1 MPNFYTDNP
10 DIKLNLERLDLKA
23 LADIVEGDYSNAKEH
38 DFAPANRDEAAE
50 NYLDILE
57 VIGDICAGP
66 IFERSRQID
75 EEGHICENGDV
86 TMNPLVLE
94 NLNDFKEMNLMGISL
109 PYKYDG
115 LNMPQTVKIAIIEMV
130 SRADA
135 SLMTLVGLQD
145 IAETI
150 EDFGT
155 DEQKEKYI
163 PPLATGEATGAMV
176 LTEPDYGS
184 DLQSVKTKATPPADG
199 DDSDVWHLNGTKRF
213 ITNGNGTTLLVLA
226 RSEEG
231 TKDGRGLS
239 MFVCSKDKTI
249 NIDRIE
255 NKLGIHG
262 SPTCEMTFNNT
273 PAYLIGKRKFGLIKY
288 IMSLMNGA
296 RIAVAAQG
304 VGIAE
309 AAYNLAK
316 EYAETRIQFDKPIIE
331 IPAVYKMLSDMR
343 LNIEAGRLLLYETG
357 KVVDKLKASSKNPN
371 ADRKETKYLERLA
384 GVLTPFSKYFN
395 AEMANQTAYDGLQV
409 MAGNGYMKDY
419 DMERYYRDARIT
431 NIYEGTSQ
439 LQVVA
444 SVGGILAGV
453 LNKELDKFKELQF
466 NDDLALLADIV
477 KTMISS
483 FNAAVQSVKDK
494 KDHEYTDYVAE
505 QIVKMGL
512 DIYISTLFLDAAT
525 KNGRKV
531 KLAEIWIVGA
541 TLRIKENSEFVI
553 SGNRNVIDSRAEI
566 II

>member
-1 MPNFYTDNP
+1 MPNFFTDNT
-10 DIKLNLERLDLKA
+10 DIKLNLERLDLKV
-23 LADIVEGDYSNAKEH
+23 LADIVEGDYTKAKEH
-38 DFAPANRDEAAE
+38 DFAPSDCEEAAQ

-57 VIGDICAGP
+57 VVGDICAGP

-94 NLNDFKEMNLMGISL
+94 DLNDFKKMNLMGISL
-109 PYKYDG
+109 PYEYGG
-115 LNMPQTVKIAIIEMV
+115 LNMPQTIKIAIIEMV

-155 DEQKEKYI
+155 NEQKARYI
-163 PPLATGEATGAMV
+163 PPLAAGEATGAMV
-176 LTEPDYGS
+176 LTEPDFGS
-184 DLQSVKTKATPPADG
+184 DLQSVKTKATPPTDG
-199 DDSDVWHLNGTKRF
+199 DDSGVWHLNGTKRF

-231 TKDGRGLS
+231 TTDGRGLS

-255 NKLGIHG
+255 EKLGIHG

-273 PAYLIGKRKFGLIKY
+273 PAFLVGKRKFGLIKY

-296 RIAVAAQG
+296 RIAVAAQAL
-304 VGIAE
+304 GIAE

-331 IPAVYKMLSDMR
+331 IPAVYKMLTDMR

-357 KVVDKLKASSKNPN
+357 KVVDKLKASSKDPN
-371 ADRKETKYLERLA
+371 AERKEAKYLERLA

-395 AEMANQTAYDGLQV
+395 AEMANKTAYDGLQV

-453 LNKELDKFKELQF
+453 LDKEFNKFKELSF
-466 NDDLALLADIV
+466 KAALQPLV
-477 KTMISS
+477 E
-483 FNAAVQSVKDK
+483 SVKK
-494 KDHEYTDYVAE
+494 IITSFEKTVEVVRNQKDREYTE
-505 QIVKMGL
+505 FLSERIVKMGL
-512 DIYISTLFLDAAT
+512 DIYISTLFLDAGN
-525 KNGRKV
+525 KNERKI
-531 KLAEIWIVGA
+531 KLAEIWIA
-541 TLRIKENSEFVI
+541 EAKLRIKENSEFVI
-553 SGNRNVIDSRAEI
+553 SGNRNIVDNHSEI
-566 II
+566 IV

>member
-38 DFAPANRDEAAE
+38 DFAPADRDEAAE

-57 VIGDICAGP
+57 VVGDICAGP

-86 TMNPLVLE
+86 IMNPLVLD

-109 PYKYDG
+109 PYKYSG
-115 LNMPQTVKIAIIEMV
+115 LNMPQTLKIAIIEMV

-150 EDFGT
+150 EEFGN

-199 DDSDVWHLNGTKRF
+199 ENSGVWHLNGTKRF
-213 ITNGNGTTLLVLA
+213 ITNGNGTILLVLA

-296 RIAVAAQG
+296 RIAVSAQG
-304 VGIAE
+304 LGIAE

-331 IPAVYKMLSDMR
+331 IPAVYKLLSDMR

-357 KVVDKLKASSKNPN
+357 KVVDKLKAASKNPN

-384 GVLTPFSKYFN
+384 GVLTPFSKYFT
-395 AEMANQTAYDGLQV
+395 AEMANKTAYDGIQV
-409 MAGNGYMKDY
+409 MGGNGYMKDY

-453 LNKELDKFKELQF
+453 LDKEFNKFKELSFDTTLQPLS
-466 NDDLALLADIV
+466 DSVKLLI
-477 KTMISS
+477 TS
-483 FNAAVQSVKDK
+483 FNKAVEIVRNQKDR
-494 KDHEYTDYVAE
+494 EYTE
-505 QIVKMGL
+505 FISERIVKMGL

-525 KNGRKV
+525 KNDRKV
-531 KLAEIWIVGA
+531 KLAEIWITDA
-541 TLRIKENSEFVI
+541 SLRIKENSEFII
-553 SGNRNVIDSRAEI
+553 SGNRNVIDNRSEI
-566 II
+566 IV

>member
-1 MPNFYTDNP
+1 MPNYFTDNP
-10 DIKLNLERLDLKA
+10 DIKLNLERLDLKT

-38 DFAPANRDEAAE
+38 DFAPANREEAAQ

-57 VIGDICAGP
+57 VVGDICAGQ

-109 PYKYDG
+109 PYEHGG
-115 LNMPQTVKIAIIEMV
+115 LNMPQTIKIAIIEMV

-150 EDFGT
+150 EDFGN
-155 DEQKEKYI
+155 DEQKAKYI
-163 PPLATGEATGAMV
+163 PPLAAGDASGAMV
-176 LTEPDYGS
+176 LTEPDFGS
-184 DLQSVKTKATPPADG
+184 DLQSIKTKATPPTNG
-199 DDSDVWHLNGTKRF
+199 DDSGVWRLNGTKRF

-231 TKDGRGLS
+231 TTDGRGLS
-239 MFVCSKDKTI
+239 MFICSKDKTI

-255 NKLGIHG
+255 EKLGIHG

-273 PAYLIGKRKFGLIKY
+273 PAYLVGKRKFGLIKY

-304 VGIAE
+304 LGIAE

-316 EYAETRIQFDKPIIE
+316 EYAETRIQFNKPIIE
-331 IPAVYKMLSDMR
+331 IPAVYKMLSYMR

-357 KVVDKLKASSKNPN
+357 RVVDKLKVSSKNPN

-384 GVLTPFSKYFN
+384 SVLTPFAKYFN
-395 AEMANQTAYDGLQV
+395 AEMANHTAYNGLQV
-409 MAGNGYMKDY
+409 LAGNGYMKDY
-419 DMERYYRDARIT
+419 DMERYFRDARIT

-439 LQVVA
+439 LQAVA
-444 SVGGILAGV
+444 AIGGILAGV
-453 LNKELDKFKELQF
+453 LNKEFDKFIELSFKSELQVLS
-466 NDDLALLADIV
+466 N
-477 KTMISS
+477 
-483 FNAAVQSVKDK
+483 SVKSMIMSFDK
-494 KDHEYTDYVAE
+494 AVEAVKNQNDHEYVE
-505 QIVKMGL
+505 FVSERIVKIGL
-512 DIYISTLFLDAAT
+512 YVYISILFIDAGA
-525 KNGRKV
+525 KNDRKV
-531 KLAEIWIVGA
+531 KLAEIWIA
-541 TLRIKENSEFVI
+541 EAALKIKENLDFVI
-553 SGNRNVIDSRAEI
+553 SGNRNIVDSRSEI
-566 II
+566 IV

>member
-23 LADIVEGDYSNAKEH
+23 LADIVEGDYSNTKEH
-38 DFAPANRDEAAE
+38 DFAPADRDEAAQ

-57 VIGDICAGP
+57 VVGDICAGP

-86 TMNPLVLE
+86 TMNPLVLD

-109 PYKYDG
+109 PFEYGG

-150 EDFGT
+150 EDFGN
-155 DEQKEKYI
+155 DEQKAKYI

-184 DLQSVKTKATPPADG
+184 DLQSVKTKAIPPADG
-199 DDSDVWHLNGTKRF
+199 DDSGIWHLNGTKRF

-249 NIDRIE
+249 TIDRIE

-273 PAYLIGKRKFGLIKY
+273 PAYLVGKRKFGLIKY
-288 IMSLMNGA
+288 IMSLMNSA

-304 VGIAE
+304 LGIAE

-316 EYAETRIQFDKPIIE
+316 EYAETRIQFGKPIIE
-331 IPAVYKMLSDMR
+331 IPAVYKMLSNMR

-371 ADRKETKYLERLA
+371 TDRKETKYLERLA

-395 AEMANQTAYDGLQV
+395 AEMANKTTYDGLQV

-453 LNKELDKFKELQF
+453 LDKEFDKFKELQF
-466 NDDLALLADIV
+466 NDDLALLIDIV
-477 KTMISS
+477 KTMILS
-483 FNAAVQSVKDK
+483 FNTAVQSVKDK
-494 KDHEYTDYVAE
+494 KDHEYTDFVAE
-505 QIVKMGL
+505 RIVKMGL
-512 DIYISTLFLDAAT
+512 DIYILTLFLDAAT
-525 KNGRKV
+525 KNDRKV
-531 KLAEIWIVGA
+531 KLAKIWIEEA
-541 TLRIKENSEFVI
+541 KLRIKENSEFVI

>member
-1 MPNFYTDNP
+1 MPNYFTDNP
-10 DIKLNLERLDLKA
+10 DIKLNLERLDLKT

-38 DFAPANRDEAAE
+38 DFAPANREEAAQ

-57 VIGDICAGP
+57 VVGDICAGQ

-109 PYKYDG
+109 PYEHGG
-115 LNMPQTVKIAIIEMV
+115 LNMPQTIKIAIIEMV

-150 EDFGT
+150 EDFGN
-155 DEQKEKYI
+155 DEQKAKYI
-163 PPLATGEATGAMV
+163 PPLAAGDATGAMV

-184 DLQSVKTKATPPADG
+184 DLQSVKTKATPPTDR
-199 DDSDVWHLNGTKRF
+199 DDSGVWRLNGTKRF

-231 TKDGRGLS
+231 TTDGRGLS
-239 MFVCSKDKTI
+239 MFICSKDKTI

-255 NKLGIHG
+255 EKLGIHG

-273 PAYLIGKRKFGLIKY
+273 PAYLVGKRKFGLIKY

-304 VGIAE
+304 LGIAE

-316 EYAETRIQFDKPIIE
+316 EYAETRIQFNKPIIE
-331 IPAVYKMLSDMR
+331 IPAVYKMLSYMR

-357 KVVDKLKASSKNPN
+357 RVVDKLKVSSKNPN
-371 ADRKETKYLERLA
+371 ADRKETKYFERLA
-384 GVLTPFSKYFN
+384 SVLTPFAKYFN
-395 AEMANQTAYDGLQV
+395 AEMANRTAYNGLQV
-409 MAGNGYMKDY
+409 LAGNGYMKDY
-419 DMERYYRDARIT
+419 DMERYFRDARIT

-439 LQVVA
+439 LQAVA
-444 SVGGILAGV
+444 AIGGILAGV
-453 LNKELDKFKELQF
+453 LNKEFDKFIELSFKSELQVLS
-466 NDDLALLADIV
+466 N
-477 KTMISS
+477 
-483 FNAAVQSVKDK
+483 SVKSMIMSFDK
-494 KDHEYTDYVAE
+494 AVEAVKNQNDHEYVE
-505 QIVKMGL
+505 FVSERIVKIGL
-512 DIYISTLFLDAAT
+512 YVYISILFIDAGA
-525 KNGRKV
+525 KNDRKV
-531 KLAEIWIVGA
+531 KLAEIWIA
-541 TLRIKENSEFVI
+541 EAALKIKENLDFVI
-553 SGNRNVIDSRAEI
+553 SGNRNIVDNRSEI
-566 II
+566 IV

>member
-1 MPNFYTDNP
+1 MPNFFTDNP
-10 DIKLNLERLDLKA
+10 DIKLNLERLGLKA

-38 DFAPANRDEAAE
+38 DFAPANSEEAAQ

-57 VIGDICAGP
+57 VVGDICAGP

-75 EEGHICENGDV
+75 QEGHVCENGDV

-109 PYKYDG
+109 PYEYGG
-115 LNMPQTVKIAIIEMV
+115 LNMPQTIKIAIIEMV

-135 SLMTLVGLQD
+135 SLMTMVGLQD

-150 EDFGT
+150 EEFGN
-155 DEQKEKYI
+155 DEQKAKYI
-163 PPLATGEATGAMV
+163 PSLATGEATGAMV

-184 DLQSVKTKATPPADG
+184 DLQSVKTKATPPESG
-199 DDSDVWHLNGTKRF
+199 DDGGVWHINGTKRF

-226 RSEEG
+226 RSEED

-273 PAYLIGKRKFGLIKY
+273 PAYLVGKRKFGLIKY

-296 RIAVAAQG
+296 RIAVSAQG
-304 VGIAE
+304 LGIAE

-316 EYAETRIQFDKPIIE
+316 EYADTRIQFDKPIIT
-331 IPAVYKMLSDMR
+331 IPAVYKILSNMR

-357 KVVDKLKASSKNPN
+357 KVVDRLKASSKNPN
-371 ADRKETKYLERLA
+371 ADRKETKYFERLA

-395 AEMANQTAYDGLQV
+395 AEMANKTAYDGLQV

-453 LNKELDKFKELQF
+453 LDKEFDKFMEL
-466 NDDLALLADIV
+466 
-477 KTMISS
+477 S
-483 FNAAVQSVKDK
+483 FNGSLQPISDSVKSLITSFYGMLEIVRSQ
-494 KDHEYTDYVAE
+494 KDREYTEYISE
-505 QIVKMGL
+505 RIVKMGL
-512 DIYISTLFLDAAT
+512 DIYISKLFLDSAT
-525 KNGRKV
+525 KNDRKI
-531 KLAEIWIVGA
+531 KLAEIWIA
-541 TLRIKENSEFVI
+541 EAKLRVKENSEFII
-553 SGNRNVIDSRAEI
+553 SGNRNIVDNHSEI
-566 II
+566 IV

>member
-1 MPNFYTDNP
+1 MPNYFTDNP

-23 LADIVEGDYSNAKEH
+23 LADIVEGDYSNANEH
-38 DFAPANRDEAAE
+38 DFAPADRDEAAQ

-57 VIGDICAGP
+57 VVGDICAGP

-75 EEGHICENGDV
+75 EEGHVCENGDV
-86 TMNPLVLE
+86 IMNTLVLE

-109 PYKYDG
+109 PYKNGG
-115 LNMPQTVKIAIIEMV
+115 LNMPQTVKIAIIEIV

-150 EDFGT
+150 EDFGN
-155 DEQKEKYI
+155 DEQKTKYI
-163 PPLATGEATGAMV
+163 PPLAAGDATGAMV
-176 LTEPDYGS
+176 LTEPDFGS
-184 DLQSVKTKATPPADG
+184 DLQSVKTKATPPVDG
-199 DDSDVWHLNGTKRF
+199 DDSGVWHLNGTKRF

-231 TKDGRGLS
+231 TTDGRGLS

-255 NKLGIHG
+255 EKLGIHG

-273 PAYLIGKRKFGLIKY
+273 PAYLVGKRKFGLIKY

-296 RIAVAAQG
+296 RIAVAAQAL
-304 VGIAE
+304 GIAE

-316 EYAETRIQFDKPIIE
+316 EYAETRIQFDKPIIR

-357 KVVDKLKASSKNPN
+357 KVVDKLKASSIHPN
-371 ADRKETKYLERLA
+371 ADRKEAKHLERLA

-395 AEMANQTAYDGLQV
+395 AEMANKTAYDGLQV

-453 LNKELDKFKELQF
+453 LDKEFYKFKELSFDTTLQPLS
-466 NDDLALLADIV
+466 DSV
-477 KTMISS
+477 KSLISS
-483 FNAAVQSVKDK
+483 FDRTVEVVRNQKDR
-494 KDHEYTDYVAE
+494 EYTE
-505 QIVKMGL
+505 FISERIVKMGL
-512 DIYISTLFLDAAT
+512 DIYISTLFLDVAT
-525 KNGRKV
+525 KNDRKI
-531 KLAEIWIVGA
+531 KLAEIWIA
-541 TLRIKENSEFVI
+541 EAKFRIKESLELI
-553 SGNRNVIDSRAEI
+553 IGGNRNIVDNHFEI
-566 II
+566 IV

>member
-1 MPNFYTDNP
+1 MQNYFTDNP
-10 DIKLNLERLDLKA
+10 DIKFNLERLDLKA
-23 LADIVEGDYSNAKEH
+23 LADIVEGDYSSSKEY
-38 DFAPANRDEAAE
+38 DFAPANRDEAAQ

-57 VIGDICAGP
+57 VVGDICAGP

-75 EEGHICENGDV
+75 KEGHICENGDV

-109 PYKYDG
+109 PYEYGG
-115 LNMPQTVKIAIIEMV
+115 LNMPQTIKIAIIEMV

-150 EDFGT
+150 EDFGN
-155 DEQKEKYI
+155 DEQKAKYI
-163 PPLATGEATGAMV
+163 LPLATGEATGAMV
-176 LTEPDYGS
+176 LTEPDFGS
-184 DLQSVKTKATPPADG
+184 DLQSVKTKATPPIDG
-199 DDSDVWHLNGTKRF
+199 DDSGVWHLNGTKRF

-226 RSEEG
+226 RSELG
-231 TKDGRGLS
+231 TTDGRGLS

-255 NKLGIHG
+255 EKLGIHG

-296 RIAVAAQG
+296 RIAVAAQAL
-304 VGIAE
+304 GISE

-316 EYAETRIQFDKPIIE
+316 EYAETRIQFGKPIIE

-357 KVVDKLKASSKNPN
+357 KVVDKLKVSSKNPN

-384 GVLTPFSKYFN
+384 GILTPFSKYFN
-395 AEMANQTAYDGLQV
+395 AEMANKTAYDGLQI

-444 SVGGILAGV
+444 AIGGILAGV
-453 LNKELDKFKELQF
+453 LNKELDKFKELSF
-466 NDDLALLADIV
+466 KSDLQPL
-477 KTMISS
+477 SS
-483 FNAAVQSVKDK
+483 SVKSMITSFDK
-494 KDHEYTDYVAE
+494 AVETIKNQMDHEYTE
-505 QIVKMGL
+505 FISERIVKMCL
-512 DIYISTLFLDAAT
+512 DIYISTLFLDAAI
-525 KNGRKV
+525 KNDRKA
-531 KLAEIWIVGA
+531 KLAEIWIEEA
-541 TLRIKENSEFVI
+541 KLKIKQNSEFVI
-553 SGNRNVIDSRAEI
+553 SGNRNIVDNHSEI
-566 II
+566 IV

>member
-38 DFAPANRDEAAE
+38 GFAPANRDEAAE

-57 VIGDICAGP
+57 VVGDICAGP

-109 PYKYDG
+109 PYKYGG
-115 LNMPQTVKIAIIEMV
+115 LNMPQTLKIAIIEMV

-163 PPLATGEATGAMV
+163 PPLAAGEATGAMV
-176 LTEPDYGS
+176 LTEPDFGS
-184 DLQSVKTKATPPADG
+184 DLQSVKTRAIPPADG
-199 DDSDVWHLNGTKRF
+199 DDSGVWHLNGTKRF

-466 NDDLALLADIV
+466 NDDLALLADIA

-494 KDHEYTDYVAE
+494 KDHEYTDFVAE
-505 QIVKMGL
+505 RIVKMGL
-512 DIYISTLFLDAAT
+512 DIYMSTLFLDAAT
-525 KNGRKV
+525 KNDRKA
-531 KLAEIWIVGA
+531 KLAEIWIAGA
-541 TLRIKENSEFVI
+541 KLRIKENSEFVI
-553 SGNRNVIDSRAEI
+553 SGNRNVIDNRAEI
-566 II
+566 IV

>member
-23 LADIVEGDYSNAKEH
+23 LADIVEIDYSNTKEH
-38 DFAPANRDEAAE
+38 DFAPADREEAAQ
-50 NYLDILE
+50 NYLDVLE
-57 VIGDICAGP
+57 VVGDICAGP
-66 IFERSRQID
+66 IFERARQID

-109 PYKYDG
+109 PYESGG

-150 EDFGT
+150 EEFGS
-155 DEQKEKYI
+155 DEQKAKYI
-163 PPLATGEATGAMV
+163 PPLAAGEATGAMV

-184 DLQSVKTKATPPADG
+184 DLQSVKTKATLPKDG
-199 DDSDVWHLNGTKRF
+199 DNSGVWHLNGTKRF

-239 MFVCSKDKTI
+239 MFVCTKDETI

-273 PAYLIGKRKFGLIKY
+273 PAYLVGKRKFGLIKY

-296 RIAVAAQG
+296 RIAVSAQG
-304 VGIAE
+304 LGIAE

-316 EYAETRIQFDKPIIE
+316 EYAETRVQFGKPIIE
-331 IPAVYKMLSDMR
+331 IPAVYKILADMR

-357 KVVDKLKASSKNPN
+357 KVVDKLKAASKNPDS
-371 ADRKETKYLERLA
+371 DRKKTKYLERLA

-395 AEMANQTAYDGLQV
+395 AEMANKTTYDGLQI

-453 LNKELDKFKELQF
+453 LDKEFDKFNELSFSAELQP
-466 NDDLALLADIV
+466 LA
-477 KTMISS
+477 
-483 FNAAVQSVKDK
+483 NSVKSLIAAFDK
-494 KDHEYTDYVAE
+494 TVETVRNQKDREYTE
-505 QIVKMGL
+505 FISERIVKMGL

-525 KNGRKV
+525 KNDRKV
-531 KLAEIWIVGA
+531 KLAEIWIDSA
-541 TLRIKENSEFVI
+541 KHNIAENSEFII
-553 SGNRNVIDSRAEI
+553 SGNRNIVDNHSEI
-566 II
+566 IV

>member
-1 MPNFYTDNP
+1 MPNFFTDNP
-10 DIKLNLERLDLKA
+10 DIKFNLDRLDLKA
-23 LADIVEGDYSNAKEH
+23 LADIVEADYSNAKDH
-38 DFAPANRDEAAE
+38 DFAPTDGEEAAQ

-57 VIGDICAGP
+57 VVGDICAGP

-75 EEGHICENGDV
+75 EEGHVCENGDV

-109 PYKYDG
+109 PYEYGG

-155 DEQKEKYI
+155 ELQKEQYI
-163 PPLATGEATGAMV
+163 PSLAAGDATGAMV

-184 DLQSVKTKATPPADG
+184 DLQSVMATATPPEDG
-199 DDSDVWHLNGTKRF
+199 DENGVWRLNGTKRF

-226 RSEEG
+226 RSEKG
-231 TKDGRGLS
+231 TSDGRGLS

-249 NIDRIE
+249 TIDRIE
-255 NKLGIHG
+255 EKLGIHG

-273 PAYLIGKRKFGLIKY
+273 PAYLVGKRKFGLIKY

-296 RIAVAAQG
+296 RIAVAAQAL
-304 VGIAE
+304 GIAE

-316 EYAETRIQFDKPIIE
+316 EYAESRTQFSKPIIK
-331 IPAVYKMLSDMR
+331 IPAVYKMLAEMR

-357 KVVDKLKASSKNPN
+357 KVVDRLKANTKNPD
-371 ADRKETKYLERLA
+371 ADRKETKYFERLA
-384 GVLTPFSKYFN
+384 AVLTPFSKYYN
-395 AEMANQTAYDGLQV
+395 AEMANETAYNGIQV
-409 MAGNGYMKDY
+409 MGGNGYMKDY

-444 SVGGILAGV
+444 SVGGILSGV
-453 LNKELDKFKELQF
+453 LDKELNKFVE
-466 NDDLALLADIV
+466 
-477 KTMISS
+477 
-483 FNAAVQSVKDK
+483 QSVPSNLNDLFESYKSMTVDFNK
-494 KDHEYTDYVAE
+494 TVEFVRGQKDHEYVEYISET
-505 QIVKMGL
+505 IIKMGL
-512 DIYISTLFLDAAT
+512 NVYISTLFIDAAKT
-525 KNGRKV
+525 NTRKE
-531 KLAEIWIVGA
+531 KLAEIWLTQASVK
-541 TLRIKENSEFVI
+541 IKEYSKLVL
-553 SGNRNVIDSRAEI
+553 SGDRNVVDNHSDI

>member
-23 LADIVEGDYSNAKEH
+23 LADIVEIDYSNAKEH
-38 DFAPANRDEAAE
+38 DFAPSDRDEAAQ

-57 VIGDICAGP
+57 VVGDICAGP

-109 PYKYDG
+109 PYKYGG

-150 EDFGT
+150 EEFGN
-155 DEQKEKYI
+155 DEQKTKYI

-184 DLQSVKTKATPPADG
+184 DLQSVKTTATPTEDG
-199 DDSDVWHLNGTKRF
+199 DNSGVWHLNGTKRF

-273 PAYLIGKRKFGLIKY
+273 PAYLVGKRKFGLIRY
-288 IMSLMNGA
+288 VMSLMNGA

-304 VGIAE
+304 LGIAE

-331 IPAVYKMLSDMR
+331 IPAVYKMLADMR

-371 ADRKETKYLERLA
+371 ADRKETKYFERLA

-395 AEMANQTAYDGLQV
+395 AEMANKTAYDGLQV

-453 LNKELDKFKELQF
+453 LDKEFDKFNEL
-466 NDDLALLADIV
+466 
-477 KTMISS
+477 S
-483 FNAAVQSVKDK
+483 FNAELQPLADSVKSLITTLYK
-494 KDHEYTDYVAE
+494 TVKIVKNQKDHEYKE
-505 QIVKMGL
+505 FISEKIVKIGL

-525 KNGRKV
+525 KNDRKV
-531 KLAEIWIVGA
+531 KLAEIWIA
-541 TLRIKENSEFVI
+541 EAKLRVKENSEFII
-553 SGNRNVIDSRAEI
+553 SGNRSIVDNHEKI
-566 II
+566 IV

>member
-1 MPNFYTDNP
+1 MPNYFTDNP

-23 LADIVEGDYSNAKEH
+23 LADIVEDDYANAKEH
-38 DFAPANRDEAAE
+38 DFAPADREEAAQ

-57 VIGDICAGP
+57 VVGDICAGQ

-109 PYKYDG
+109 SYEHGG
-115 LNMPQTVKIAIIEMV
+115 LNMPQTIKISIIEMV

-135 SLMTLVGLQD
+135 LLMTLVGLQD

-150 EDFGT
+150 EDFGN
-155 DEQKEKYI
+155 DEQKAKYI
-163 PPLATGEATGAMV
+163 PPLAAGDATGAMV

-184 DLQSVKTKATPPADG
+184 DLQSIKTKATPPTDR
-199 DDSDVWHLNGTKRF
+199 DDSGVWRLNGTKRF

-231 TKDGRGLS
+231 TTDGRGLS
-239 MFVCSKDKTI
+239 MFICSKDKTI

-255 NKLGIHG
+255 EKLGIHG

-273 PAYLIGKRKFGLIKY
+273 PAYLVGKRKFGLIKY

-304 VGIAE
+304 LGIAE

-316 EYAETRIQFDKPIIE
+316 EYAETRIQFNKPIIE

-357 KVVDKLKASSKNPN
+357 RVVDKLKVSSKNPN
-371 ADRKETKYLERLA
+371 ADRIETKYLERLA
-384 GVLTPFSKYFN
+384 SVLTPFAKYFN
-395 AEMANQTAYDGLQV
+395 AEMANRTAYNGLQV
-409 MAGNGYMKDY
+409 LAGNGYMKDY
-419 DMERYYRDARIT
+419 DMERYFRDARIT

-439 LQVVA
+439 LQAVA
-444 SVGGILAGV
+444 AIGGILAGV
-453 LNKELDKFKELQF
+453 LNKEFDKFIELSFKSELQ
-466 NDDLALLADIV
+466 LLFD
-477 KTMISS
+477 
-483 FNAAVQSVKDK
+483 SVKSMIMSFDK
-494 KDHEYTDYVAE
+494 AVETVKNQNDHEYVE
-505 QIVKMGL
+505 FVSERIVKIGL
-512 DIYISTLFLDAAT
+512 YVYISTLFLDAGT
-525 KNGRKV
+525 KNDRKV
-531 KLAEIWIVGA
+531 KLAEIWIA
-541 TLRIKENSEFVI
+541 EAALRIKENLEFII
-553 SGNRNVIDSRAEI
+553 SGNRNIVDNHSEI
-566 II
+566 IV

>member
-1 MPNFYTDNP
+1 MPNFFTDNP
-10 DIKLNLERLDLKA
+10 DIKFNLDRLDLKA
-23 LADIVEGDYSNAKEH
+23 LADIVETDYSNAKEH
-38 DFAPANRDEAAE
+38 DFAPTDSAEAAQ

-57 VIGDICAGP
+57 VVGDICAGP

-109 PYKYDG
+109 PYEYGG

-155 DEQKEKYI
+155 ELQKEQYI
-163 PPLATGEATGAMV
+163 PSLAAGDATGAMV

-184 DLQSVKTKATPPADG
+184 DLQSVKATATPPEDG
-199 DDSDVWHLNGTKRF
+199 DENGAWRLNGTKRF

-226 RSEEG
+226 RSEKG
-231 TKDGRGLS
+231 TSDGRGLS

-249 NIDRIE
+249 TIDRIE
-255 NKLGIHG
+255 EKLGIHG

-273 PAYLIGKRKFGLIKY
+273 PAYLVGKRKFGLIKY

-296 RIAVAAQG
+296 RIAVAAQAL
-304 VGIAE
+304 GIAE
-309 AAYNLAK
+309 AAYNHAR
-316 EYAETRIQFDKPIIE
+316 EYAESRTQFDKPIIK
-331 IPAVYKMLSDMR
+331 IPAVYKMLAEMR

-357 KVVDKLKASSKNPN
+357 KIVDKLKANTKNPD
-371 ADRKETKYLERLA
+371 ADRKETKYFERLA
-384 GVLTPFSKYFN
+384 AVLTPFSKYFN
-395 AEMANQTAYDGLQV
+395 AEMANETAYNGIQV
-409 MAGNGYMKDY
+409 MGGNGYMKDY

-444 SVGGILAGV
+444 SVGGIFSGV
-453 LNKELDKFKELQF
+453 LDKELNKFVEQSVPSNLKVLFNSFKEMVGDF
-466 NDDLALLADIV
+466 N
-477 KTMISS
+477 K
-483 FNAAVQSVKDK
+483 AVGFVREQ
-494 KDHEYTDYVAE
+494 KDHEYVEYVSE
-505 QIVKMGL
+505 TIVKMGL
-512 DIYISTLFLDAAT
+512 DVYISTLFLDAAKT
-525 KNGRKV
+525 DTRKE
-531 KLAEIWIVGA
+531 KLAEIWITQASVKN
-541 TLRIKENSEFVI
+541 KEYSKLVL
-553 SGNRNVIDSRAEI
+553 SGDRNIVDNHSDI

>member
-1 MPNFYTDNP
+1 MPNYYTDNP
-10 DIKLNLERLDLKA
+10 DIKFNLERLDLKA
-23 LADIVEGDYSNAKEH
+23 LADIMEIDYANAKEH
-38 DFAPANRDEAAE
+38 DFAPANREEAAQ

-57 VIGDICAGP
+57 VVGDICAGP

-86 TMNPLVLE
+86 TMNPLVLD

-109 PYKYDG
+109 PYKYGG
-115 LNMPQTVKIAIIEMV
+115 LNMPQTIKIAIIEMV
-130 SRADA
+130 SQADA

-150 EDFGT
+150 EEFGN
-155 DEQKEKYI
+155 DQQKEKYV
-163 PPLATGEATGAMV
+163 PDLATGTATGAMV

-184 DLQSVKTKATPPADG
+184 DLQSVKTTATPPADG
-199 DDSDVWHLNGTKRF
+199 NNDGVWHLNGTKRF

-226 RSEEG
+226 RSEAG
-231 TKDGRGLS
+231 TTDGRGLS
-239 MFVCSKDKTI
+239 MFVCSKDETI

-262 SPTCEMTFNNT
+262 SPTCEMTFTNT

-296 RIAVAAQG
+296 RIAVAAQAL
-304 VGIAE
+304 GIAE

-316 EYAETRIQFDKPIIE
+316 EYAETRIQFYKPIIE
-331 IPAVYKMLSDMR
+331 IPAVYKLLADMR

-357 KVVDKLKASSKNPN
+357 KVVDQLKAASKDKT
-371 ADRKETKYLERLA
+371 ADRKQIKYFERLA
-384 GVLTPFSKYFN
+384 SVLTPFSKYFN
-395 AEMANQTAYDGLQV
+395 AEMANRVAYSGLQV

-444 SVGGILAGV
+444 AIGGILAGTLDIEFDKYRDNQKNKLLYKEIVSMIDRYNEV
-453 LNKELDKFKELQF
+453 LEFVRQNH
-466 NDDLALLADIV
+466 
-477 KTMISS
+477 
-483 FNAAVQSVKDK
+483 
-494 KDHEYTDYVAE
+494 DHEYNDYHAE
-505 QIVKMGL
+505 RIVKMGSE
-512 DIYISTLFLDAAT
+512 IFISILFADAGAQNKRKAT
-525 KNGRKV
+525 
-531 KLAEIWIVGA
+531 LAEIWVKKTNQRVLDFSG
-541 TLRIKENSEFVI
+541 LVI
-553 SGNRNVIDSRAEI
+553 NGTRNIIDHHSEI
-566 II
+566 IV

>member
-23 LADIVEGDYSNAKEH
+23 LADIVEGDYSNSKEH
-38 DFAPANRDEAAE
+38 DFAPADRDEAAE

-57 VIGDICAGP
+57 VVGDICAGP

-75 EEGHICENGDV
+75 EEGHVCKNGDV
-86 TMNPLVLE
+86 IMNSLVLE

-109 PYKYDG
+109 PYEYGG
-115 LNMPQTVKIAIIEMV
+115 LNMPQTVKISIIEMV

-150 EDFGT
+150 DEFGT
-155 DEQKEKYI
+155 DEQKVKYI
-163 PPLATGEATGAMV
+163 PSLATGDATGAMV
-176 LTEPDYGS
+176 LTEPDFGS
-184 DLQSVKTKATPPADG
+184 DLQSVKTKATPPPDG
-199 DDSDVWHLNGTKRF
+199 DDSGVWHLNGTKRF

-262 SPTCEMTFNNT
+262 SPTCEMTFSNT
-273 PAYLIGKRKFGLIKY
+273 PAYLVGKRKFGLIKY

-304 VGIAE
+304 LGIAE

-316 EYAETRIQFDKPIIE
+316 DYADTRIQFDKPIIE
-331 IPAVYKMLSDMR
+331 IPAVYKILSDMR

-357 KVVDKLKASSKNPN
+357 KIVDRLKASSKDPN
-371 ADRKETKYLERLA
+371 IDRKETKYLERLA
-384 GVLTPFSKYFN
+384 GILTPFSKYFN
-395 AEMANQTAYDGLQV
+395 AEMANKTAYDGLQV

-444 SVGGILAGV
+444 SVGGVLAGV
-453 LNKELDKFKELQF
+453 LDKEFDKFKEL
-466 NDDLALLADIV
+466 
-477 KTMISS
+477 S
-483 FNAAVQSVKDK
+483 FNSTLQPLSDSIKSLITSFDKAVEVVRNQKDR
-494 KDHEYTDYVAE
+494 EYTE
-505 QIVKMGL
+505 FISERIVKMGL

-525 KNGRKV
+525 KNDRKA
-531 KLAEIWIVGA
+531 KLAEIWIAEVR
-541 TLRIKENSEFVI
+541 LRIKENSEFVI
-553 SGNRNVIDSRAEI
+553 SENRNIVDNHKEI

>member
-1 MPNFYTDNP
+1 MPNFFTDNP
-10 DIKLNLERLDLKA
+10 DIKFNLDRLDLKV
-23 LADIVEGDYSNAKEH
+23 LADIVENDYANSKEY
-38 DFAPANRDEAAE
+38 DFAPADREEAAQ

-57 VIGDICAGP
+57 VVGDICAGP

-75 EEGHICENGDV
+75 KEGHICENSDV

-109 PYKYDG
+109 PYEYGG
-115 LNMPQTVKIAIIEMV
+115 LNMPQTMKIAIVEIV

-150 EDFGT
+150 EDFGNE
-155 DEQKEKYI
+155 EQKEKYL
-163 PPLATGEATGAMV
+163 PPLAVGEATGAMV

-184 DLQSVKTKATPPADG
+184 DLQSIKTTATPPEDG
-199 DDSDVWHLNGTKRF
+199 DDNGVWRLNGTKRF

-226 RSEEG
+226 RSELG
-231 TKDGRGLS
+231 TSDSRGLS
-239 MFVCSKDKTI
+239 MFVCSKNDTI

-255 NKLGIHG
+255 EKLGIHG

-273 PAYLIGKRKFGLIKY
+273 PAYLVGKRKFGLIKY

-296 RIAVAAQG
+296 RIAVAAQAL
-304 VGIAE
+304 GIAE

-316 EYAETRIQFDKPIIE
+316 EYAETRIQFNKPIIQ
-331 IPAVYKMLSDMR
+331 IPAVYKMLSEIR

-357 KVVDKLKASSKNPN
+357 KVVDKLKAQSKKPN
-371 ADRKETKYLERLA
+371 ADRKETKDLERLA

-395 AEMANQTAYDGLQV
+395 AEMANHTAYNGIQV
-409 MAGNGYMKDY
+409 MGGNGYMKDY

-444 SVGGILAGV
+444 AIGGILAGV
-453 LNKELDKFKELQF
+453 LGKEFEKFNALSFSSELQSLSESIKSMITDF
-466 NDDLALLADIV
+466 N
-477 KTMISS
+477 KTVE
-483 FNAAVQSVKDK
+483 FVHEQKDR
-494 KDHEYTDYVAE
+494 EYVE
-505 QIVKMGL
+505 FVSEKVVKMGL
-512 DIYISTLFLDAAT
+512 DVYISILFLDAAT
-525 KNGRKV
+525 KNDRKI
-531 KLAEIWIVGA
+531 KLAELWIKDAILHSAERSKFIV
-541 TLRIKENSEFVI
+541 
-553 SGNRNVIDSRAEI
+553 SGNRSIVDYHSEI
-566 II
+566 IT

>member
-1 MPNFYTDNP
+1 MPNFFTDNP
-10 DIKLNLERLDLKA
+10 DIKFNLERLDLKA
-23 LADIVEGDYSNAKEH
+23 LADIVENDYSNAKEH
-38 DFAPANRDEAAE
+38 DFAPADREEAAQ

-57 VIGDICAGP
+57 VVGDICAGP

-109 PYKYDG
+109 PYEYGG

-135 SLMTLVGLQD
+135 SLMTMVGLQD

-150 EDFGT
+150 EDFGS
-155 DEQKEKYI
+155 ELQKDQYI
-163 PPLATGEATGAMV
+163 PSLATGDATGAMV
-176 LTEPDYGS
+176 LTEPDFGS
-184 DLQSVKTKATPPADG
+184 DLQSVKATATAPEDG
-199 DDSDVWHLNGTKRF
+199 DESGIWRLNGTKRF

-226 RSEEG
+226 RSEKG
-231 TKDGRGLS
+231 TSDGRGLS
-239 MFVCSKDKTI
+239 MFVCQKDETI

-255 NKLGIHG
+255 EKLGIHG

-273 PAYLIGKRKFGLIKY
+273 PAYLVGKRKFGLIKY

-296 RIAVAAQG
+296 RIAVAAQAL
-304 VGIAE
+304 GIAE

-316 EYAETRIQFDKPIIE
+316 DYAEERIQFGKPIIK
-331 IPAVYKMLSDMR
+331 IPAVYKLLAEMR

-357 KVVDKLKASSKNPN
+357 KVVDQLKANHKNPD
-371 ADRKETKYLERLA
+371 ADRKETKYYERLA
-384 GVLTPFSKYFN
+384 AVLTPFSKYFN
-395 AEMANQTAYDGLQV
+395 AEMANETAYNGIQV
-409 MAGNGYMKDY
+409 MGGNGYMKDY

-444 SVGGILAGV
+444 AVGGILSGV
-453 LNKELDKFKELQF
+453 LEKELDKLMEQSVPSNLSGLYK
-466 NDDLALLADIV
+466 IV
-477 KTMISS
+477 KSMRNE
-483 FNAAVQSVKDK
+483 FNKAVEFVREQ
-494 KDHEYTDYVAE
+494 KDHEYVEYISET
-505 QIVKMGL
+505 IVTMGL
-512 DIYISTLFLDAAT
+512 DVYISTLFIDAA
-525 KNGRKV
+525 KENERKATLV
-531 KLAEIWIVGA
+531 EIWLKQASIK
-541 TLRIKENSEFVI
+541 IKENSKVVL
-553 SGNRNVIDSRAEI
+553 SGDRSIVENHPEI

>member
-1 MPNFYTDNP
+1 MPNFFTDNP
-10 DIKLNLERLDLKA
+10 DIKFNLERLDLKA
-23 LADIVEGDYSNAKEH
+23 LADIMEGDYSSSKEY
-38 DFAPANRDEAAE
+38 DFAPANRDEAAQ

-57 VIGDICAGP
+57 VVGDICAGP

-75 EEGHICENGDV
+75 EEGHVCENGNV

-109 PYKYDG
+109 PYEYGG

-150 EDFGT
+150 EDFGN
-155 DEQKEKYI
+155 DEQKAKYI

-176 LTEPDYGS
+176 LTEPDFGS
-184 DLQSVKTKATPPADG
+184 DLQSVKTKATPPIDG
-199 DDSDVWHLNGTKRF
+199 DDSGVWHLNGTKRF

-226 RSEEG
+226 RSELG
-231 TKDGRGLS
+231 TTDGRGLS

-255 NKLGIHG
+255 EKLGIHG

-273 PAYLIGKRKFGLIKY
+273 PAYLVGKRKFGLIKY

-296 RIAVAAQG
+296 RIAVAAQAL
-304 VGIAE
+304 GISE

-316 EYAETRIQFDKPIIE
+316 EYAETRIQFGKPIIE

-357 KVVDKLKASSKNPN
+357 KVVDKLKVSSKNPN
-371 ADRKETKYLERLA
+371 ADQKETKYLERLA
-384 GVLTPFSKYFN
+384 GVLTPFAKYFN
-395 AEMANQTAYDGLQV
+395 AEMANQTAYNGIQV

-444 SVGGILAGV
+444 AIGGILAGV
-453 LNKELDKFKELQF
+453 LNKEFDKFIDLSFKFELQPLS
-466 NDDLALLADIV
+466 D
-477 KTMISS
+477 
-483 FNAAVQSVKDK
+483 SVKSMITSFDK
-494 KDHEYTDYVAE
+494 AVEAVKNQNDHEYVEFVSE

-512 DIYISTLFLDAAT
+512 DIYISTLFLDAAI
-525 KNGRKV
+525 KNDRKA
-531 KLAEIWIVGA
+531 KLAEIWIEEA
-541 TLRIKENSEFVI
+541 KLKIKQNSEFVI
-553 SGNRNVIDSRAEI
+553 SGNRNIVDNHSEI
-566 II
+566 IV

>member
-57 VIGDICAGP
+57 VVGDICAGP

-109 PYKYDG
+109 PYKYGG
-115 LNMPQTVKIAIIEMV
+115 LNMPQTLKIAIIEMV

-163 PPLATGEATGAMV
+163 PPLAAGEATGAMV
-176 LTEPDYGS
+176 LTEPDFGS

-199 DDSDVWHLNGTKRF
+199 DDSGVWHLNGTKRF

-371 ADRKETKYLERLA
+371 ADRKETK
-384 GVLTPFSKYFN
+384 
-395 AEMANQTAYDGLQV
+395 
-409 MAGNGYMKDY
+409 
-419 DMERYYRDARIT
+419 
-431 NIYEGTSQ
+431 
-439 LQVVA
+439 
-444 SVGGILAGV
+444 
-453 LNKELDKFKELQF
+453 
-466 NDDLALLADIV
+466 
-477 KTMISS
+477 
-483 FNAAVQSVKDK
+483 
-494 KDHEYTDYVAE
+494 
-505 QIVKMGL
+505 
-512 DIYISTLFLDAAT
+512 
-525 KNGRKV
+525 
-531 KLAEIWIVGA
+531 
-541 TLRIKENSEFVI
+541 
-553 SGNRNVIDSRAEI
+553 
-566 II
+566 

>member
-1 MPNFYTDNP
+1 MPNFFTDNP

-23 LADIVEGDYSNAKEH
+23 LADIVENDYSNATVH
-38 DFAPANRDEAAE
+38 DFAPSDSIEAAQ

-57 VIGDICAGP
+57 VVGDICAGP

-86 TMNPLVLE
+86 TMNPLVLD

-109 PYKYDG
+109 PFEYGG
-115 LNMPQTVKIAIIEMV
+115 LNMPQTLKIAIIEMV

-150 EDFGT
+150 EEFGN
-155 DEQKEKYI
+155 DKQKAQYI
-163 PPLATGEATGAMV
+163 PSLAAGEATGAMV

-184 DLQSVKTKATPPADG
+184 DLQSVKTTATPPEDG
-199 DDSDVWHLNGTKRF
+199 DIKGIWLLNGTKRF

-226 RSEEG
+226 RSESG
-231 TKDGRGLS
+231 TSDGRGLS
-239 MFVCSKDKTI
+239 MFVCQKDETI

-255 NKLGIHG
+255 EKLGIHG
-262 SPTCEMTFNNT
+262 SPTCEMTFTNT
-273 PAYLIGKRKFGLIKY
+273 PAYLVGKRKFGLIKY

-296 RIAVAAQG
+296 RIAVAAQAL
-304 VGIAE
+304 GIAE

-316 EYAETRIQFDKPIIE
+316 EYAETRIQFDKPIIK

-357 KVVDKLKASSKNPN
+357 KVVDKLKAAEKNLN
-371 ADRKETKYLERLA
+371 SDRKETKYLERLA

-395 AEMANQTAYDGLQV
+395 AEMANKTAYDGLQV

-444 SVGGILAGV
+444 SIGGILAGV
-453 LNKELDKFKELQF
+453 LDKELNRFQELHF
-466 NDDLALLADIV
+466 DVSLSPFAEKV
-477 KTMISS
+477 KQMITS
-483 FNAAVQSVKDK
+483 FNETLNIVRNQ
-494 KDHEYTDYVAE
+494 KDHEYTEFVAE
-505 QIVKMGL
+505 RIVNMGL
-512 DIYISTLFLDAAT
+512 DIYISTLFIDSAKT
-525 KNGRKV
+525 NDRKI
-531 KLAEIWIVGA
+531 KLTTIWIDESA
-541 TLRIKENSEFVI
+541 LRVKENSEFVI
-553 SGNRNVIDSRAEI
+553 SGNRDIIENHSEI
-566 II
+566 IV

>member
-23 LADIVEGDYSNAKEH
+23 LADIVGGDYSNANEH

-57 VIGDICAGP
+57 VVGDICAGP

-86 TMNPLVLE
+86 TMNSLVLE

-109 PYKYDG
+109 PYKYGG

-155 DEQKEKYI
+155 DAQKMKYI
-163 PPLATGEATGAMV
+163 LPLATGEATGAMV
-176 LTEPDYGS
+176 LTEPDFGS
-184 DLQSVKTKATPPADG
+184 DLQSIKTKAIPPADG
-199 DDSDVWHLNGTKRF
+199 NDSGVWHLNGTKRF

-231 TKDGRGLS
+231 TTDGRGLS

-273 PAYLIGKRKFGLIKY
+273 PAYLVGKRKFGLIKY
-288 IMSLMNGA
+288 IISLMNGA

-304 VGIAE
+304 LGIAE

-316 EYAETRIQFDKPIIE
+316 EYAETRIQFGKPIIE

-357 KVVDKLKASSKNPN
+357 KVVDKLKVSSKNPN
-371 ADRKETKYLERLA
+371 VDRKETKYLERLA

-395 AEMANQTAYDGLQV
+395 AEMANKTAYDGLQV

-453 LNKELDKFKELQF
+453 LDKEFDKFKELQF
-466 NDDLALLADIV
+466 NDDLVLLTDIV

-505 QIVKMGL
+505 RIVKMGL

-525 KNGRKV
+525 KNDRKV
-531 KLAEIWIVGA
+531 KLVEIWIVGA
-541 TLRIKENSEFVI
+541 TLRTKENSEFVI

>member
-1 MPNFYTDNP
+1 
-10 DIKLNLERLDLKA
+10 
-23 LADIVEGDYSNAKEH
+23 
-38 DFAPANRDEAAE
+38 
-50 NYLDILE
+50 
-57 VIGDICAGP
+57 
-66 IFERSRQID
+66 
-75 EEGHICENGDV
+75 
-86 TMNPLVLE
+86 
-94 NLNDFKEMNLMGISL
+94 MNLMGISL
-109 PYKYDG
+109 PYEHGG
-115 LNMPQTVKIAIIEMV
+115 LNMPQTLKIAIIEMV

-163 PPLATGEATGAMV
+163 RPLATGEATGAMV

-199 DDSDVWHLNGTKRF
+199 NNDGVWHLNGTKRF

-249 NIDRIE
+249 TIDRIE

-273 PAYLIGKRKFGLIKY
+273 PAYLVGKRKFGLIKY

-296 RIAVAAQG
+296 RIAVSAQG
-304 VGIAE
+304 LGIAE

-331 IPAVYKMLSDMR
+331 IPAVYKLLSDMR
-343 LNIEAGRLLLYETG
+343 INIEAGRLLLYETG
-357 KVVDKLKASSKNPN
+357 KVVDKLKAASKNPN

-384 GVLTPFSKYFN
+384 GVLTPFSKYFT
-395 AEMANQTAYDGLQV
+395 AEMANKTAYDGIQV
-409 MAGNGYMKDY
+409 MGGNGYMKDY

-453 LNKELDKFKELQF
+453 LDKEFEEFQNTYKNDSFKSLYDE
-466 NDDLALLADIV
+466 IV
-477 KTMISS
+477 SMIWK
-483 FNAAVQSVKDK
+483 FNAVLEFVRNNH
-494 KDHEYTDYVAE
+494 DHEYNDYHAE
-505 QIVKMGL
+505 RIVKIGL
-512 DIYISTLFLDAAT
+512 DIFISILYLDSADL
-525 KNGRKV
+525 NDRK
-531 KLAEIWIVGA
+531 KELAEIWVKKAKLRVVEHSGLVINGTRHIIDHHKQIIV
-541 TLRIKENSEFVI
+541 
-553 SGNRNVIDSRAEI
+553 
-566 II
+566 

>member
-10 DIKLNLERLDLKA
+10 DIKLNLERLDLTA
-23 LADIVEGDYSNAKEH
+23 LADIVEIDYSNAKEH
-38 DFAPANRDEAAE
+38 DFAPADREEAAQ

-57 VIGDICAGP
+57 VVGDICAGP
-66 IFERSRQID
+66 IFDRSRQID
-75 EEGHICENGDV
+75 EEGHICKNGDV
-86 TMNPLVLE
+86 TMNPLVLD

-109 PYKYDG
+109 PYEYGG

-150 EDFGT
+150 EEFGN
-155 DEQKEKYI
+155 DEQKAKYI

-184 DLQSVKTKATPPADG
+184 DLQSVKTTAAPPEDG
-199 DDSDVWHLNGTKRF
+199 DNNGVWRLNGTKRF

-226 RSEEG
+226 RSEKG

-273 PAYLIGKRKFGLIKY
+273 PAYLVGKRKFGLIKY

-296 RIAVAAQG
+296 RIAVAAQAMG
-304 VGIAE
+304 VAE

-331 IPAVYKMLSDMR
+331 IPAVYKILADMR

-395 AEMANQTAYDGLQV
+395 AEMANKTAYDGLQV

-444 SVGGILAGV
+444 SVGGILSGV
-453 LNKELDKFKELQF
+453 LDKEFDKFKEL
-466 NDDLALLADIV
+466 
-477 KTMISS
+477 S
-483 FNAAVQSVKDK
+483 FNSELQPLVESVKSFIASFDK
-494 KDHEYTDYVAE
+494 SVETVRNQKDHEYTE
-505 QIVKMGL
+505 FISERIVKMSL
-512 DIYISTLFLDAAT
+512 DIYISILFLDAAT
-525 KNGRKV
+525 KNDRKV
-531 KLAEIWIVGA
+531 KLAEIWTVEA
-541 TLRIKENSEFVI
+541 KLRIKENSEFII
-553 SGNRNVIDSRAEI
+553 SGNRDIVDNHTEI
-566 II
+566 IV

>member
-1 MPNFYTDNP
+1 MPNYFVDNP
-10 DIKLNLERLDLKA
+10 DIKFNLDRLDLKA
-23 LADIVEGDYSNAKEH
+23 LADIVESDYTNAKDH
-38 DFAPANRDEAAE
+38 DFAPADREEAAQ

-57 VIGDICAGP
+57 VVGDICAGP

-109 PYKYDG
+109 PYEYGG

-155 DEQKEKYI
+155 DEQKAKYI
-163 PPLATGEATGAMV
+163 PPLASGDATGAMV

-184 DLQSVKTKATPPADG
+184 DLQSVKTIATPPSNG
-199 DDSDVWHLNGTKRF
+199 NDSGVWFLNGTKRF

-231 TKDGRGLS
+231 TSDGRGLS

-255 NKLGIHG
+255 EKLGIHG
-262 SPTCEMTFNNT
+262 SPTCEMTFSNT
-273 PAYLIGKRKFGLIKY
+273 PAYLVGKRKFGLIKY

-296 RIAVAAQG
+296 RVAVAAQAL
-304 VGIAE
+304 GIAE

-331 IPAVYKMLSDMR
+331 IPAVYKILSDMR

-384 GVLTPFSKYFN
+384 GVLTPISKYFN
-395 AEMANQTAYDGLQV
+395 AEMANKTTYDGLQV

-453 LNKELDKFKELQF
+453 LDKEFDKFRALSFSTTLQPLS
-466 NDDLALLADIV
+466 D
-477 KTMISS
+477 
-483 FNAAVQSVKDK
+483 SVKSMIASFDSAVEIVRSQ
-494 KDHEYTDYVAE
+494 KDREYTE
-505 QIVKMGL
+505 FISERIVKMGL
-512 DIYISTLFLDAAT
+512 DIYISILFLDSAT
-525 KNGRKV
+525 KNDRKI
-531 KLAEIWIVGA
+531 KLAEIWIKDLL
-541 TLRIKENSEFVI
+541 LRIKENSDFVL
-553 SGNRNVIDSRAEI
+553 SGNRTVIDNHLDI
-566 II
+566 LV

>member
-1 MPNFYTDNP
+1 MPNFFTDNP

-23 LADIVEGDYSNAKEH
+23 LADIVEGDYSNNKEH
-38 DFAPANRDEAAE
+38 DFAPANREEAAQ
-50 NYLDILE
+50 NYLDVLE
-57 VIGDICAGP
+57 VVGDICAGP

-75 EEGHICENGDV
+75 KEGHLCENGDV
-86 TMNPLVLE
+86 TMNPLVLD

-109 PYKYDG
+109 PYEYGG
-115 LNMPQTVKIAIIEMV
+115 LNMPQTIKIAIIEMV

-150 EDFGT
+150 SDFGS
-155 DEQKEKYI
+155 DLQKETYI
-163 PPLATGEATGAMV
+163 PSLATGKATGAMV

-184 DLQSVKTKATPPADG
+184 DLQSVKTTATPLEDG
-199 DDSDVWHLNGTKRF
+199 DVNGIWRLNGTKRF

-226 RSEEG
+226 RSEAG

-239 MFVCSKDKTI
+239 MFVCQKDKTI

-255 NKLGIHG
+255 EKLGIHG

-273 PAYLIGKRKFGLIKY
+273 PAYLVGKRKFGLIKY

-296 RIAVAAQG
+296 RIAVAAQAL
-304 VGIAE
+304 GIAE

-331 IPAVYKMLSDMR
+331 IPAIYKMLFEMR
-343 LNIEAGRLLLYETG
+343 INIEAGRLLLYETG
-357 KVVDKLKASSKNPN
+357 KVVDKLKAAEKNPN
-371 ADRKETKYLERLA
+371 IDRKETKHFERLA

-395 AEMANQTAYDGLQV
+395 AEMANRTAYEGLQV
-409 MAGNGYMKDY
+409 MGGNGYMKDY

-444 SVGGILAGV
+444 ALGGILSGV
-453 LNKELDKFKELQF
+453 LDNEFEKFHQNIEAYSNKELADEIITMIWQF
-466 NDDLALLADIV
+466 NAVLEFVRNKHDREYNDYHAERIV
-477 KTMISS
+477 RMGISIFLS
-483 FNAAVQSVKDK
+483 
-494 KDHEYTDYVAE
+494 
-505 QIVKMGL
+505 I
-512 DIYISTLFLDAAT
+512 LFLDSA
-525 KNGRKV
+525 KSDNRKA
-531 KLAEIWIVGA
+531 KLAEIWIKKSKLNVMELSG
-541 TLRIKENSEFVI
+541 LVI
-553 SGNRNVIDSRAEI
+553 NGTRNVIDNHSEI

>member
-23 LADIVEGDYSNAKEH
+23 LADIMEGDYSNAKEH
-38 DFAPANRDEAAE
+38 DFAPANRDEATE

-57 VIGDICAGP
+57 VVGDICAGS

-75 EEGHICENGDV
+75 EEGHVCENGDV
-86 TMNPLVLE
+86 TMNPLVLD

-109 PYKYDG
+109 SYKYGG
-115 LNMPQTVKIAIIEMV
+115 LNMPQTLKIAIIEMV

-163 PPLATGEATGAMV
+163 RPLATGEATGAMV

-199 DDSDVWHLNGTKRF
+199 DNDSVWHLNGTKRF

-249 NIDRIE
+249 TIDRIE

-296 RIAVAAQG
+296 RIAVSAQG
-304 VGIAE
+304 LGIAE

-316 EYAETRIQFDKPIIE
+316 EYAETRIQFGKPIIE
-331 IPAVYKMLSDMR
+331 IPAVYKLLSDMR

-357 KVVDKLKASSKNPN
+357 KVVDKLKAASKNPN
-371 ADRKETKYLERLA
+371 ADRKETQYLERLA
-384 GVLTPFSKYFN
+384 GVLTPFSKYFT
-395 AEMANQTAYDGLQV
+395 AEMANKTAYDGIQV
-409 MAGNGYMKDY
+409 MGGNGYMKDY

-453 LNKELDKFKELQF
+453 LDKEFDKFKELSFDTTLQPLS
-466 NDDLALLADIV
+466 DSVKLLI
-477 KTMISS
+477 TS
-483 FNAAVQSVKDK
+483 FNKAVEIVRNQKDR
-494 KDHEYTDYVAE
+494 EYTE
-505 QIVKMGL
+505 FISERIVKMGL

-525 KNGRKV
+525 KNDRKV
-531 KLAEIWIVGA
+531 KLAEIWITDA
-541 TLRIKENSEFVI
+541 SLRIKENSEFII
-553 SGNRNVIDSRAEI
+553 SGNRNVIDNHSEI
-566 II
+566 IV

>member
-23 LADIVEGDYSNAKEH
+23 LADIVEGDYTNAKEH
-38 DFAPANRDEAAE
+38 DFAPADREEAAQ

-57 VIGDICAGP
+57 VVGDICAGP

-75 EEGHICENGDV
+75 EEGHVCENGDV
-86 TMNPLVLE
+86 TMNPLVLA

-109 PYKYDG
+109 PYEYGG

-150 EDFGT
+150 EDFGN
-155 DEQKEKYI
+155 DEQKAKYI
-163 PPLATGEATGAMV
+163 PPLAAGDATGAMV
-176 LTEPDYGS
+176 LTEPDFGS
-184 DLQSVKTKATPPADG
+184 DLQSVKTKATPPRDG
-199 DDSDVWHLNGTKRF
+199 DDSGVWHLNGTKRF

-231 TKDGRGLS
+231 TSDGRGLS

-255 NKLGIHG
+255 EKLGIHG

-273 PAYLIGKRKFGLIKY
+273 PAYLVGKRKFGLIKY

-296 RIAVAAQG
+296 RIAVAAQAL
-304 VGIAE
+304 GIAE

-331 IPAVYKMLSDMR
+331 IPAVYKLLSDMR

-357 KVVDKLKASSKNPN
+357 KVVDKLKVSSKNPN
-371 ADRKETKYLERLA
+371 ADRKEIKYLERLA

-395 AEMANQTAYDGLQV
+395 AEMANKTAYDGLQV

-453 LNKELDKFKELQF
+453 LDKEFDKFNELSFKAELQP
-466 NDDLALLADIV
+466 LV
-477 KTMISS
+477 ES
-483 FNAAVQSVKDK
+483 
-494 KDHEYTDYVAE
+494 
-505 QIVKMGL
+505 
-512 DIYISTLFLDAAT
+512 
-525 KNGRKV
+525 
-531 KLAEIWIVGA
+531 
-541 TLRIKENSEFVI
+541 
-553 SGNRNVIDSRAEI
+553 
-566 II
+566 